1 MNSTRGEFLEKGG
14 NARTPNQTRTEAH
27 AGDRVESL
35 EFQGV
40 TALPPIHGTRPVFGV
55 SGTSGS
61 RTRHRVRG
69 ARPASN
75 PKRKSA
81 EDRTGMPEPCR
92 SYGKRSHPGRD
103 RGSAPGGLRAGMP
116 EKSLRL
122 PAGKPFRVNRGPLPF
137 PGGGPH
143 AGRRP
148 FRSILATGSSEPAEE
163 RQPAGQ
169 GASPQ
174 TGRNMV
180 LATGGRGRDQRR
192 PVVRFPADR
201 LEDAG

>member
-69 ARPASN
+69 ARPDSN

-81 EDRTGMPEPCR
+81 EARTGVAEPCR
-92 SYGKRSHPGRD
+92 SYRKRSHPGRD

-137 PGGGPH
+137 PGGGPP
-143 AGRRP
+143 AGRRA
-148 FRSILATGSSEPAEE
+148 FFLNPA
-163 RQPAGQ
+163 AG
-169 GASPQ
+169 APRA
-174 TGRNMV
+174 GREK
-180 LATGGRGRDQRR
+180 Q
-192 PVVRFPADR
+192 
-201 LEDAG
+201 